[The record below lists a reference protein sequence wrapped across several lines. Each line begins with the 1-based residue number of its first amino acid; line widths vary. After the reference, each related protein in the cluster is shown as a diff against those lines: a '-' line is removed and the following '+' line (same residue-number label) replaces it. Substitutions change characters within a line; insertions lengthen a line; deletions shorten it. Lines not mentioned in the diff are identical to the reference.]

1 MNECKRI
8 SMWSGPRNIS
18 TALMYAFRQRSDTSV
33 VDEPLYGHYLTKTNV
48 RHPGDDEVIASMEC
62 DGQRVVSEVL
72 LASCETP
79 VRFFKNM
86 AHHLVGLD
94 RAFLGELANI
104 LLTREPKAML
114 ASLSKQLPNPTL
126 RDTGLKEQVE
136 LLDLVLKKGQTPVV
150 LEAKEVLRDPRG
162 VLSQACELLGL
173 PFEAQMLSWSPGPKL
188 EDGVWAK
195 HWYDNVHAST
205 GFEPYEEK
213 RVDLPKRLEPLL
225 DECIPY
231 FERLTPHSIKS

>member
-1 MNECKRI
+1 MDECKRI

-33 VDEPLYGHYLTKTNV
+33 VDEPLYGHYLTKTDV
-48 RHPGDDEVIASMEC
+48 RHPGDDEVIASMDC

-72 LASCETP
+72 LRPCDTP

-94 RAFLGELANI
+94 RAFLGELTNI

-126 RDTGLKEQVE
+126 RDTGLREQVE
-136 LLDLVLKKGQTPVV
+136 LLDLVLEKGHTPVV

-173 PFEAQMLSWSPGPKL
+173 PFEAQMLSWSPGSKP

-205 GFEPYEEK
+205 GFEPYKEK
-213 RVDLPKRLEPLL
+213 RVDLPERLEPLL
-225 DECIPY
+225 EECTPY
-231 FERLTPHSIKS
+231 FERLTAYSIR